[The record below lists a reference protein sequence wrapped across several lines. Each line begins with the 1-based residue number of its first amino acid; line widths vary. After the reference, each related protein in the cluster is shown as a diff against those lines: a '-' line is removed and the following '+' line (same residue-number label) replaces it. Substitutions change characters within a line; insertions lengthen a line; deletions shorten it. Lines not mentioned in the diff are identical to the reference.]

1 MRENGGAD
9 RSPGTKTRFFRAVAS
24 DHVSFNDVCFLLH
37 KTPAFS
43 CNDRISH
50 KIRMATSGATI
61 RSRLGGKLV
70 FGDVVIQLN
79 NLDPDG

>member
-1 MRENGGAD
+1 MVERIAARGPKQD
-9 RSPGTKTRFFRAVAS
+9 FFEQSQGEQS
-24 DHVSFNDVCFLLH
+24 DSHVSFNDVCFLLH

-50 KIRMATSGATI
+50 KIRMATCGAIT

-70 FGDVVIQLN
+70 FGDVALAQQ
-79 NLDPDG
+79 PGS